1 MGRHARASR
10 RHDGNRRPPSL
21 APRDE
26 GIRVSR
32 RRLQRLRYTDMLCQ
46 DSRSRRGMSLRNR
59 VALITGG
66 SRGIGRGIAVRL
78 AQDGARVA
86 IAYRSN
92 KAAAQQTLLQLQSN
106 GADCV
111 AVETDVSDAPRA
123 EQLLRTVAD
132 RFGRI
137 DVLVN
142 NVGDFR
148 WGTLAESSLED
159 WQSIFSSNLM
169 TVLHMSRAALPLM
182 RRGRW
187 GRIINL
193 GAVGAERAFGQAKI
207 SAYAAAKAA
216 VVALSRSLALE
227 EAKNG
232 ITVNVVNPSSID
244 EKELTLNEAR
254 RIRDARFPIGRPPT
268 AEDVAAAVSFFAS
281 EEAEYVTGQVV
292 NVSGGWML

>member
-1 MGRHARASR
+1 
-10 RHDGNRRPPSL
+10 
-21 APRDE
+21 
-26 GIRVSR
+26 
-32 RRLQRLRYTDMLCQ
+32 
-46 DSRSRRGMSLRNR
+46 MSLRNR

-66 SRGIGRGIAVRL
+66 SRGIGKGIALRL
-78 AQDGARVA
+78 AQDGARMA

-92 KAAAQQTLLQLQSN
+92 KTAAHQTLRQLQTN
-106 GADCV
+106 GADCL
-111 AVETDVSDAPRA
+111 AVETDISDPALA
-123 EQLLRTVAD
+123 EQLVRTVVD
-132 RFGRI
+132 RLGRLDI
-137 DVLVN
+137 VVN

-148 WGTLAESSLED
+148 WGTLGESALED
-159 WQSIFSSNLM
+159 WQRVFASNLM
-169 TVLHMSRAALPLM
+169 TVLYVSRAALPHM

-207 SAYAAAKAA
+207 SAYAAAKAG

-244 EKELTLNEAR
+244 ENELTLSEAR

-268 AEDVAAAVSFFAS
+268 VEDVAASVSFFAS
-281 EEAEYVTGQVV
+281 EDAEYVTGQVV

>member
-1 MGRHARASR
+1 
-10 RHDGNRRPPSL
+10 
-21 APRDE
+21 
-26 GIRVSR
+26 
-32 RRLQRLRYTDMLCQ
+32 
-46 DSRSRRGMSLRNR
+46 MSLRDR

-78 AQDGARVA
+78 AKDGARIA

-92 KAAAQQTLLQLQSN
+92 KTAAQQTLRQLQTS
-106 GADCV
+106 GVDCV
-111 AVETDVSDAPRA
+111 AVETDISDPALA
-123 EQLLRTVAD
+123 DQLITTVVE
-132 RFGRI
+132 RFGRL
-137 DVLVN
+137 DLVVN

-148 WGTLAESSLED
+148 WGTLAESTVED
-159 WQSIFSSNLM
+159 WQRIVWSNLM
-169 TVLHMSRAALPLM
+169 TVFYVSRAALPHM
-182 RRGRW
+182 RKGRW

-207 SAYAAAKAA
+207 SAYASAKAA

-244 EKELTLNEAR
+244 ENELTLSEAR
-254 RIRDARFPIGRPPT
+254 RMRDARFPIGRPPT
-268 AEDVAAAVSFFAS
+268 VEDVAATVAFFAS

>member
-1 MGRHARASR
+1 
-10 RHDGNRRPPSL
+10 
-21 APRDE
+21 
-26 GIRVSR
+26 
-32 RRLQRLRYTDMLCQ
+32 
-46 DSRSRRGMSLRNR
+46 MSLRNR
-59 VALITGG
+59 VALVTGG
-66 SRGIGRGIAVRL
+66 TRGIGRGIALRL
-78 AQDGARVA
+78 AREGAR
-86 IAYRSN
+86 IAVGYRSN
-92 KAAAQQTLLQLQSN
+92 KTEAQNTLRLLQAG

-111 AVETDVSDAPRA
+111 AIESDITNPSRS
-123 EQLLRTVAD
+123 EQLVKTVLD
-132 RFGRI
+132 RYGRL

-148 WGTLAESSLED
+148 WGTLAEGSLDD
-159 WQSIFSSNLM
+159 WQGIFSSNLM
-169 TVLHMSRAALPLM
+169 SVVYVSRAALQSM

-187 GRIINL
+187 GRIVNL

-244 EKELTLNEAR
+244 EKGLSLDEAR
-254 RIRDARFPIGRPPT
+254 RLRDARFPIGRPPT
-268 AEDVAAAVSFFAS
+268 VEDVASAVAFFAS
-281 EEAEYVTGQVV
+281 EEAEYITGQIM

>member
-1 MGRHARASR
+1 MG
-10 RHDGNRRPPSL
+10 
-21 APRDE
+21 
-26 GIRVSR
+26 
-32 RRLQRLRYTDMLCQ
+32 
-46 DSRSRRGMSLRNR
+46 LRNR

-66 SRGIGRGIAVRL
+66 SRGIGRGIALKL

-86 IAYRSN
+86 IGYRSN
-92 KAAAQQTLLQLQSN
+92 KSAAQAALRQLQAA

-111 AVETDVSDAPRA
+111 AVEADITSATSA
-123 EQLLRTVAD
+123 EQFLKTVTD
-132 RFGRI
+132 RFGRL

-148 WGTLAESSLED
+148 WGTLAEGSLDD
-159 WQSIFSSNLM
+159 WQNIFSSNLM
-169 TVLHMSRAALPLM
+169 SVVFMSRAALPHM

-187 GRIINL
+187 GRIVNL

-207 SAYAAAKAA
+207 SAYASAKAA

-244 EKELTLNEAR
+244 EKELSLDEAR

-268 AEDVAAAVSFFAS
+268 VEDVAAAVSFFAS

>member
-1 MGRHARASR
+1 
-10 RHDGNRRPPSL
+10 
-21 APRDE
+21 
-26 GIRVSR
+26 
-32 RRLQRLRYTDMLCQ
+32 
-46 DSRSRRGMSLRNR
+46 MSLRDR
-59 VALITGG
+59 VALVTGG

-78 AQDGARVA
+78 AKEGARVA

-92 KAAAQQTLLQLQSN
+92 KMAAQQTLRQLQTS

-111 AVETDVSDAPRA
+111 AVETDITDAARA

-132 RFGRI
+132 RFGRVDI
-137 DVLVN
+137 VVN

-159 WQSIFSSNLM
+159 WQNVFASNLM
-169 TVLHMSRAALPLM
+169 TVVYISRAALPHM

-207 SAYAAAKAA
+207 SAYASAKAA

-244 EKELTLNEAR
+244 EKELSLNEAR
-254 RIRDARFPIGRPPT
+254 RMRDARFPIGRPPT
-268 AEDVAAAVSFFAS
+268 VEDVAATVAFFAS

>member
-1 MGRHARASR
+1 M
-10 RHDGNRRPPSL
+10 P
-21 APRDE
+21 
-26 GIRVSR
+26 
-32 RRLQRLRYTDMLCQ
+32 
-46 DSRSRRGMSLRNR
+46 LRNR
-59 VALITGG
+59 VALVTGG
-66 SRGIGRGIAVRL
+66 SRGIGRGIAMRF
-78 AQDGARVA
+78 AQEGARVA

-92 KAAAQQTLLQLQSN
+92 KAAAQQTLRQMQTS

-111 AVETDVSDAPRA
+111 AVEIDITDPARA
-123 EQLLRTVAD
+123 EQLVKTVVE
-132 RFGRI
+132 RFGRL
-137 DVLVN
+137 DVVVN

-148 WGTLAESSLED
+148 WGTIAESSLED
-159 WQSIFSSNLM
+159 WQSIFSSNLL
-169 TVLHMSRAALPLM
+169 TALFVSRAALPHM

-187 GRIINL
+187 GRIINM

-244 EKELTLNEAR
+244 ENELTLTEAR
-254 RIRDARFPIGRPPT
+254 KIRDARFPIGRPPT
-268 AEDVAAAVSFFAS
+268 VEDVASTVAFFAS

>member
-1 MGRHARASR
+1 
-10 RHDGNRRPPSL
+10 
-21 APRDE
+21 
-26 GIRVSR
+26 
-32 RRLQRLRYTDMLCQ
+32 
-46 DSRSRRGMSLRNR
+46 MSLRNR
-59 VALITGG
+59 VALVTGG
-66 SRGIGRGIAVRL
+66 SRGIGKGIALRL
-78 AQDGARVA
+78 ARDGARVA

-92 KAAAQQTLLQLQSN
+92 KGAAQLALRQLQAL

-111 AVETDVSDAPRA
+111 AVETDIGQSGRS
-123 EQLLRTVAD
+123 EQLVKTVAD
-132 RFGRI
+132 RYGRI
-137 DVLVN
+137 DILVN

-148 WGTLAESSLED
+148 WGTLAESSVDD
-159 WQSIFSSNLM
+159 WETIFSSNLM
-169 TVLHMSRAALPLM
+169 TVMQMSRAVLPAM
-182 RRGRW
+182 RKGRW

-244 EKELTLNEAR
+244 EKDLTLDEAR
-254 RIRDARFPIGRPPT
+254 KLRDARFPIGRPPT
-268 AEDVAAAVSFFAS
+268 VEDVAASVAYFAS
-281 EEAEYVTGQVV
+281 EEAEYVTGQVL

>member
-1 MGRHARASR
+1 
-10 RHDGNRRPPSL
+10 
-21 APRDE
+21 
-26 GIRVSR
+26 
-32 RRLQRLRYTDMLCQ
+32 
-46 DSRSRRGMSLRNR
+46 MSLRDR
-59 VALITGG
+59 VALVTGG

-78 AQDGARVA
+78 ARDGARVA

-92 KAAAQQTLLQLQSN
+92 KVAAQQTLRQLQTS

-111 AVETDVSDAPRA
+111 AVETDISDAARA
-123 EQLLRTVAD
+123 EQLLRTVAE

-137 DVLVN
+137 DIVVN

-148 WGTLAESSLED
+148 WGTLAESSLQD
-159 WQSIFSSNLM
+159 WQNIFSSNLM
-169 TVLHMSRAALPLM
+169 TVVYISRAALPHM

-254 RIRDARFPIGRPPT
+254 RMRDARFPIGRPPT
-268 AEDVAAAVSFFAS
+268 VEDVAATVSFFAS

>member
-1 MGRHARASR
+1 
-10 RHDGNRRPPSL
+10 
-21 APRDE
+21 
-26 GIRVSR
+26 
-32 RRLQRLRYTDMLCQ
+32 
-46 DSRSRRGMSLRNR
+46 MSLRNR

-78 AQDGARVA
+78 AKDGARVA
-86 IAYRSN
+86 IAYRTN
-92 KAAAQQTLLQLQSN
+92 KPAAQQTLLQLQAN

-111 AVETDVSDAPRA
+111 AVETDVTDAARA
-123 EQLLRTVAD
+123 EQLLRTVVE

-137 DVLVN
+137 DVMVN

-159 WQSIFSSNLM
+159 WQNIFSSNLM
-169 TVLHMSRAALPLM
+169 TVLYTSRAALPHM

-244 EKELTLNEAR
+244 EKELTREEAR

-268 AEDVAAAVSFFAS
+268 VEDVAAAVAFFAS

>member
-1 MGRHARASR
+1 
-10 RHDGNRRPPSL
+10 
-21 APRDE
+21 
-26 GIRVSR
+26 
-32 RRLQRLRYTDMLCQ
+32 
-46 DSRSRRGMSLRNR
+46 MSLRNR
-59 VALITGG
+59 VALVTGG
-66 SRGIGRGIAVRL
+66 SRGIGKGIAVRL
-78 AQDGARVA
+78 AQEGARIA
-86 IAYRSN
+86 ISYRTN
-92 KAAAQQTLLQLQSN
+92 KATAQLALAQLQAL

-111 AVETDVSDAPRA
+111 AVETDVTDSARA
-123 EQLLRTVAD
+123 EQLVSTVAE

-142 NVGDFR
+142 NVGGFK
-148 WGTLAESSLED
+148 WGTLVESPLEE
-159 WQSIFSSNLM
+159 WQAIFNSNLSS
-169 TVLHMSRAALPLM
+169 VVYVSRAVLPHM

-187 GRIINL
+187 GRMINL

-244 EKELTLNEAR
+244 EKALTLDEAR
-254 RIRDARFPIGRPPT
+254 KIRDARFPIGRPPT
-268 AEDVAAAVSFFAS
+268 VDDVAAAVAFFAS
-281 EEAEYVTGQVV
+281 EEAEYVTGQVL

>member
-1 MGRHARASR
+1 
-10 RHDGNRRPPSL
+10 
-21 APRDE
+21 
-26 GIRVSR
+26 
-32 RRLQRLRYTDMLCQ
+32 
-46 DSRSRRGMSLRNR
+46 MSLRNR
-59 VALITGG
+59 VALVTGG
-66 SRGIGRGIAVRL
+66 SRGIGRGIATRL
-78 AQDGARVA
+78 AKDGARVA

-92 KAAAQQTLLQLQSN
+92 KGAAQQTLRQLQTA

-111 AVETDVSDAPRA
+111 AVETDIANPERA
-123 EQLLRTVAD
+123 EQLVQTVVD
-132 RFGRI
+132 RFGRL

-148 WGTLAESSLED
+148 WGTLSDTPLDD
-159 WQSIFSSNLM
+159 WKGIFASNLM
-169 TVLHMSRAALPLM
+169 TVVYVSRASLPHM
-182 RRGRW
+182 RKGRW
-187 GRIINL
+187 GRIVNM

-244 EKELTLNEAR
+244 ENELTVEEAR
-254 RIRDARFPIGRPPT
+254 KVRDARFPIGRPPT
-268 AEDVAAAVSFFAS
+268 TDDVAAAVAFFAS

-292 NVSGGWML
+292 NVSGGWMM

>member
-1 MGRHARASR
+1 
-10 RHDGNRRPPSL
+10 
-21 APRDE
+21 
-26 GIRVSR
+26 
-32 RRLQRLRYTDMLCQ
+32 
-46 DSRSRRGMSLRNR
+46 MSLRNR
-59 VALITGG
+59 VALVTGG

-78 AQDGARVA
+78 AKDGARVA

-92 KAAAQQTLLQLQSN
+92 KPAAQQTLRQLQAE

-111 AVETDVSDAPRA
+111 AVETDITDAARA
-123 EQLLRTVAD
+123 DQLVKTVLD
-132 RFGRI
+132 RFGRLDI
-137 DVLVN
+137 VVN

-148 WGTLAESSLED
+148 WGTLAESPIED
-159 WQSIFSSNLM
+159 WDRVFSSNLS
-169 TVLHMSRAALPLM
+169 TVFYISRAALPYM
-182 RRGRW
+182 RKGRW

-232 ITVNVVNPSSID
+232 ITVNVVNPSSIH
-244 EKELTLNEAR
+244 EKELSLDEAR
-254 RIRDARFPIGRPPT
+254 RMRDARFPIGRPPT
-268 AEDVAAAVSFFAS
+268 VEDVAATVAFFAS

>member
-1 MGRHARASR
+1 M
-10 RHDGNRRPPSL
+10 P
-21 APRDE
+21 
-26 GIRVSR
+26 
-32 RRLQRLRYTDMLCQ
+32 
-46 DSRSRRGMSLRNR
+46 LRNR
-59 VALITGG
+59 VALVTGG
-66 SRGIGRGIAVRL
+66 SRGIGRGIAMRF

-92 KAAAQQTLLQLQSN
+92 KAAAQQTLRQMQTS

-111 AVETDVSDAPRA
+111 AVEIDITDPARA
-123 EQLLRTVAD
+123 EQLVKTVVE
-132 RFGRI
+132 RFGRL
-137 DVLVN
+137 DVVVN

-148 WGTLAESSLED
+148 WGTIAESSLED
-159 WQSIFSSNLM
+159 WQSIFSSNLL
-169 TVLHMSRAALPLM
+169 TALFVSRAALPHM

-187 GRIINL
+187 GRIINM

-244 EKELTLNEAR
+244 ENELTLTEAR
-254 RIRDARFPIGRPPT
+254 KIRDARFPIGRPPT
-268 AEDVAAAVSFFAS
+268 VEDVASTVAFFAS

>member
-1 MGRHARASR
+1 
-10 RHDGNRRPPSL
+10 
-21 APRDE
+21 
-26 GIRVSR
+26 
-32 RRLQRLRYTDMLCQ
+32 
-46 DSRSRRGMSLRNR
+46 MSLRDR
-59 VALITGG
+59 VALVTGG

-78 AQDGARVA
+78 AKDGARVA

-92 KAAAQQTLLQLQSN
+92 KMAAQQTLRQLQTS

-111 AVETDVSDAPRA
+111 AVETDITDADRA
-123 EQLLRTVAD
+123 EQLLRTVVD
-132 RFGRI
+132 RFGRLDI
-137 DVLVN
+137 AVN

-159 WQSIFSSNLM
+159 WQNVFASNLM
-169 TVLHMSRAALPLM
+169 TVLYISRAALPHM

-207 SAYAAAKAA
+207 SAYASAKAA

-254 RIRDARFPIGRPPT
+254 RLRDARFPIGRPPT
-268 AEDVAAAVSFFAS
+268 VEDVAAAVAFFAS

>member
-1 MGRHARASR
+1 
-10 RHDGNRRPPSL
+10 
-21 APRDE
+21 
-26 GIRVSR
+26 
-32 RRLQRLRYTDMLCQ
+32 
-46 DSRSRRGMSLRNR
+46 MSLRER
-59 VALITGG
+59 VALVTGG

-78 AQDGARVA
+78 ARDGARVA

-92 KAAAQQTLLQLQSN
+92 KVAAQQTLRQLQAS

-111 AVETDVSDAPRA
+111 AVETDITDAARA
-123 EQLLRTVAD
+123 EQLLRTVGD

-137 DVLVN
+137 DIVVN

-148 WGTLAESSLED
+148 WGALAESPLED
-159 WQSIFSSNLM
+159 WQNIFSSNLM
-169 TVLHMSRAALPLM
+169 TVLYISRAALPYM

-254 RIRDARFPIGRPPT
+254 RMRDARFPIGRPPT
-268 AEDVAAAVSFFAS
+268 VEDVAATVSFFAS

>member
-1 MGRHARASR
+1 MG
-10 RHDGNRRPPSL
+10 
-21 APRDE
+21 
-26 GIRVSR
+26 
-32 RRLQRLRYTDMLCQ
+32 LQ
-46 DSRSRRGMSLRNR
+46 NR

-66 SRGIGRGIAVRL
+66 SRGIGRGIALRL
-78 AQDGARVA
+78 GQEGARVA

-92 KAAAQQTLLQLQSN
+92 KAAAQQTLRQLQSV
-106 GADCV
+106 GVDCV
-111 AVETDVSDAPRA
+111 AVETDITVAARA
-123 EQLLRTVAD
+123 EQLVQTVAE
-132 RFGRI
+132 RFGRL

-148 WGTLAESSLED
+148 WGLLAESSVEE
-159 WQSIFSSNLM
+159 WQGVFSSNVM
-169 TVLHMSRAALPLM
+169 SVLFMSRAALPQM

-207 SAYAAAKAA
+207 SAYASAKAA
-216 VVALSRSLALE
+216 VVAMSRSLALE

-232 ITVNVVNPSSID
+232 ITVNVVNPSNID
-244 EKELTLNEAR
+244 EKELTLSEAR

-268 AEDVAAAVSFFAS
+268 GEDVAAAVAFFAS
-281 EEAEYVTGQVV
+281 EEAEYVTGQII

>member
-1 MGRHARASR
+1 
-10 RHDGNRRPPSL
+10 
-21 APRDE
+21 
-26 GIRVSR
+26 
-32 RRLQRLRYTDMLCQ
+32 
-46 DSRSRRGMSLRNR
+46 MSLRNR
-59 VALITGG
+59 VALVTGG
-66 SRGIGRGIAVRL
+66 SRGIGRGLALRL
-78 AQDGARVA
+78 AQDGARIA

-92 KAAAQQTLLQLQSN
+92 KAAAQQTLRQLQTG

-111 AVETDVSDAPRA
+111 AVETDITDANRCD
-123 EQLLRTVAD
+123 QLVKTVAD
-132 RFGRI
+132 RYGRL
-137 DVLVN
+137 DVVVN

-148 WGTLAESSLED
+148 WGMLGESSLPD
-159 WQSIFSSNLM
+159 WQNIFASNLF
-169 TVLHMSRAALPLM
+169 TVLYMSRAALPHM
-182 RRGRW
+182 RKARW
-187 GRIINL
+187 GRIINM

-227 EAKNG
+227 EAKHG

-244 EKELTLNEAR
+244 ENELTLEEAR

-268 AEDVAAAVSFFAS
+268 VEDVAATVAFFAS

>member
-1 MGRHARASR
+1 
-10 RHDGNRRPPSL
+10 
-21 APRDE
+21 
-26 GIRVSR
+26 
-32 RRLQRLRYTDMLCQ
+32 
-46 DSRSRRGMSLRNR
+46 MSLRNR

-66 SRGIGRGIAVRL
+66 SRGIGKGIAVRM

-92 KAAAQQTLLQLQSN
+92 KTAAQQTLRQLQTS

-111 AVETDVSDAPRA
+111 AVETDISDPARA
-123 EQLLRTVAD
+123 EQLVRTVAD
-132 RFGRI
+132 RFGRL
-137 DVLVN
+137 DVVVN
-142 NVGDFR
+142 NVGDFK
-148 WGTLAESSLED
+148 WGTLGESPLED
-159 WQSIFSSNLM
+159 WQSVFASNLM
-169 TVLHMSRAALPLM
+169 TVLYVSRAALPHM

-244 EKELTLNEAR
+244 ENELTLDEAR

-268 AEDVAAAVSFFAS
+268 VEDVAASVAFFAS

>member
-1 MGRHARASR
+1 MPL
-10 RHDGNRRPPSL
+10 N
-21 APRDE
+21 
-26 GIRVSR
+26 
-32 RRLQRLRYTDMLCQ
+32 
-46 DSRSRRGMSLRNR
+46 NR

-66 SRGIGRGIAVRL
+66 SRGIGKGIALRL
-78 AQDGARVA
+78 AQEGARIA

-92 KAAAQQTLLQLQSN
+92 KMAAQQTLRQLQAS

-111 AVETDVSDAPRA
+111 AVETDISEGPRA
-123 EQLLRTVAD
+123 EQLVQAVVD
-132 RFGRI
+132 RYGRLDI
-137 DVLVN
+137 VVN

-148 WGTLAESSLED
+148 WGALADSSLEE
-159 WQSIFSSNLM
+159 WNSIFSSNLSS
-169 TVLHMSRAALPLM
+169 VVHVSRAALPHM

-187 GRIINL
+187 GRLINL

-244 EKELTLNEAR
+244 EKELSLNEAR
-254 RIRDARFPIGRPPT
+254 RMRDARFPIGRPPT
-268 AEDVAAAVSFFAS
+268 VEDVAAAVAFFAS
-281 EEAEYVTGQVV
+281 DEAEYVTGQVV

>member
-1 MGRHARASR
+1 MPL
-10 RHDGNRRPPSL
+10 N
-21 APRDE
+21 
-26 GIRVSR
+26 
-32 RRLQRLRYTDMLCQ
+32 
-46 DSRSRRGMSLRNR
+46 NR

-66 SRGIGRGIAVRL
+66 SRGIGKGIALRL
-78 AQDGARVA
+78 AQEGARIA
-86 IAYRSN
+86 IAYRAN
-92 KAAAQQTLLQLQSN
+92 KMAAQQTLRQLQAS

-111 AVETDVSDAPRA
+111 AVETDISEGLRA
-123 EQLLRTVAD
+123 EQLVQTVAD
-132 RFGRI
+132 RYGRLDI
-137 DVLVN
+137 VVN

-148 WGTLAESSLED
+148 WGALADTSLEE
-159 WQSIFSSNLM
+159 WNSIFSSNLSS
-169 TVLHMSRAALPLM
+169 VVYVSRAALPHM

-187 GRIINL
+187 GRLINL

-244 EKELTLNEAR
+244 EKELSLSEAR
-254 RIRDARFPIGRPPT
+254 RMRDARFPIGRPPT
-268 AEDVAAAVSFFAS
+268 VEDVAAAVAFFAS
-281 EEAEYVTGQVV
+281 DEAEYVTGQVV